1 VLDDRI
7 PVAWRASKV
16 LAPITGYDV
25 EYTTGPWTE
34 TEDDD
39 PVAPWTRLLTG
50 TRKTKVALTG
60 EEGKEYWWRVRAH
73 DADGLVSDWSETNG
87 TAMPLD
93 DSALQHS
100 GPWKTVRDHAYLHGT
115 ALRTTTK
122 GATLLVSQA
131 GAYGLVILGS
141 TCPGCGTFTLRY
153 PSEEC
158 LDEEEEATASPPSSC
173 PQDEDPV
180 RTRGARRASTAVFMG
195 NNGQEGY
202 AGPLELVVTSSG
214 KPVTIDAVIFADT
227 E

>member
-1 VLDDRI
+1 MID
-7 PVAWRASKV
+7 
-16 LAPITGYDV
+16 
-25 EYTTGPWTE
+25 
-34 TEDDD
+34 
-39 PVAPWTRLLTG
+39 
-50 TRKTKVALTG
+50 
-60 EEGKEYWWRVRAH
+60 
-73 DADGLVSDWSETNG
+73 
-87 TAMPLD
+87 
-93 DSALQHS
+93 
-100 GPWKTVRDHAYLHGT
+100 AYLHGT

-158 LDEEEEATASPPSSC
+158 WTRRGGQVASPPSSC
-173 PQDEDPV
+173 PQAPRGHV